1 MTPGKVVFQNDLIQL
16 IQYSPS
22 TEEVYRAA
30 PAHRAAMDQ
39 QVSTS
44 SISCRRRASSNGRWR
59 KGFTVFIV
67 SWVNPD
73 AKLAQKTFEDY
84 MHEGILAAVDAVTK
98 QTGQKQ
104 INALGYC
111 VGGTLLASTLAYMA
125 AKKRQPH
132 RLGELPRRA
141 SRFQRGRRPA
151 RLHRRRAV
159 ELARR
164 DDGRARLSRRLAHGG
179 GVQHAAARAT

>member
-1 MTPGKVVFQNDLIQL
+1 MG
-16 IQYSPS
+16 
-22 TEEVYRAA
+22 
-30 PAHRAAMDQ
+30 
-39 QVSTS
+39 
-44 SISCRRRASSNGRWR
+44 GRR

-132 RLGELPRRA
+132 RFGDASSPRK
-141 SRFQRGRRPA
+141 SISA
-151 RLHRRRAV
+151 R
-159 ELARR
+159 
-164 DDGRARLSRRLAHGG
+164 
-179 GVQHAAARAT
+179 QATCWSSSTTRS